1 MQRHRWI
8 KLLLL
13 VALVALIIA
22 YGLRPRP
29 VLVDTEAVVKKTM
42 REIVREEGKT
52 RVIGR
57 FVISAP
63 IAGYLRRIELDAG
76 DPVAQGDPV
85 IEIEPLRSVVLD
97 PRSRA
102 EAEARVAAAQAALK
116 RAEAGAQAAEADA
129 DLARTELARIA
140 SLYEQGFA
148 SQEQVDRA
156 ETEAMRTGA
165 NHRSA
170 QFGVKVARFDLELAR
185 TALKYSAADQAS
197 VLSEVVTLR
206 APVAGEVLKIQRESE
221 GVVNQG
227 EPLMEVG
234 DPRALEVEVDVL
246 SADAVRIEPGMAVV
260 IDRWGGETP
269 LAGSVVTVEP
279 GGFTK
284 ISALGVEEQRVWVIV
299 HITSPAKTWA
309 RLGDGYRVDA
319 GFILWEGSDV
329 LQVPTS
335 ALFRQGSGWAVFV
348 VEEKKARLRK
358 VSVGHRSGF
367 TAEVLSGVSVDEI
380 VIAHPNDEIDDG
392 VRVRRRLPRRP

>member
-8 KLLLL
+8 KLLILL
-13 VALVALIIA
+13 AVVVLIIA

-29 VLVDTEAVVKKTM
+29 VLVDADLVVKGNM

-52 RVIGR
+52 RVIDR
-57 FVISAP
+57 FVVSAP
-63 IAGYLRRIELDAG
+63 IAGYLRRIELNAG
-76 DPVAQGDPV
+76 DRVAQGDPI
-85 IEIEPLRSVVLD
+85 IEIEPLRSTILD

-102 EAEARVAAAQAALK
+102 EAEARVAAAEAALR
-116 RAEAGAQAAEADA
+116 RAEATAQAAEADA

-140 SLYEQGFA
+140 SLYDEGFA
-148 SQEQVDRA
+148 SREQVDQA
-156 ETEAMRTGA
+156 ETEAARTGA
-165 NHRSA
+165 NRRSA
-170 QFGVKVARFDLELAR
+170 RFGVKVARFDLETAR
-185 TALKYSAADQAS
+185 TALKFSAADQATPFE
-197 VLSEVVTLR
+197 EVVALR

-227 EPLMEVG
+227 ESLIDIG

-246 SADAVRIEPGMAVV
+246 SADAVRIEPGMPVI
-260 IDRWGGETP
+260 IDRWGGNAP
-269 LAGSVVTVEP
+269 LAGRVKTVEP

-299 HITSPAKTWA
+299 EMTSPAEDWA

-335 ALFRQGSGWAVFV
+335 ALFRHGSGWAVFV
-348 VEEKKARLRK
+348 VEEKKARRRD

-367 TAEVLSGVSVDEI
+367 TAEILSGVSADDMVI
-380 VIAHPNDEIDDG
+380 VHPNDEIDDG
-392 VRVRRRLPRRP
+392 VRVHLRSQ